1 MSYSIEVKEAAKRL
15 YLRRA
20 KPKEIQA
27 QLGLPNVRIVY
38 YWIAR
43 GGWDE
48 LLTDEE
54 PLAAISR
61 RITLIAE
68 KPGALSKADLDEL
81 DRLTSI
87 RERLQKQAVRPAPS

>member
-61 RITLIAE
+61 RIT
-68 KPGALSKADLDEL
+68 
-81 DRLTSI
+81 
-87 RERLQKQAVRPAPS
+87 

>member
-1 MSYSIEVKEAAKRL
+1 
-15 YLRRA
+15 
-20 KPKEIQA
+20 
-27 QLGLPNVRIVY
+27 
-38 YWIAR
+38 
-43 GGWDE
+43 WDE

-87 RERLQKQAVRPAPS
+87 RERLQKQAARPAPSPAGEPAPEARAERGRERGERPPRE

>member
-43 GGWDE
+43 GVG
-48 LLTDEE
+48 
-54 PLAAISR
+54 
-61 RITLIAE
+61 
-68 KPGALSKADLDEL
+68 
-81 DRLTSI
+81 
-87 RERLQKQAVRPAPS
+87 